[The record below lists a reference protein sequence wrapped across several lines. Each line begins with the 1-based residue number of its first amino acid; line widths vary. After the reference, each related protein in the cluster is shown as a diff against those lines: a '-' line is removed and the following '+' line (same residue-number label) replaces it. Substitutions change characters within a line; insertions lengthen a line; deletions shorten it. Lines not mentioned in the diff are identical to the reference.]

1 MNKQEFIIAQ
11 LKPYFLD
18 PSTCGIGKEGCM
30 YLTHDGKMCVLG
42 KNLTPEALEKFH
54 NSVEKASKLLITHG
68 ETILKEESRG
78 ILSSEEWQAMQYIHD
93 KINRDIHDKI
103 NRENPTYNYEAMMRS
118 LDNLSSNTCD
128 LTELKDLARFH
139 FNV

>member
-18 PSTCGIGKEGCM
+18 PSTCGVGEEDCM

-42 KNLTPEALEKFH
+42 KNLTPEALEKFKD
-54 NSVEKASKLLITHG
+54 SESKARKLLSTHG
-68 ETILKEESRG
+68 EAILKEESRG
-78 ILSSEEWQAMQYIHD
+78 ILSSEEWQNMQEIHD
-93 KINRDIHDKI
+93 NIPMSKN
-103 NRENPTYNYEAMMRS
+103 TYNYKTMMSS
-118 LDNLSSNTCD
+118 LDYLSSNTCD

>member
-42 KNLTPEALEKFH
+42 KNLTPEALEKFQ
-54 NSVEKASKLLITHG
+54 NSSEKASKLLITHG

-78 ILSSEEWQAMQYIHD
+78 ILSSEEWQAMQSIHD
-93 KINRDIHDKI
+93 NIADKNHFNHEYSLNLVTSLING
-103 NRENPTYNYEAMMRS
+103 
-118 LDNLSSNTCD
+118 LSSNTCD

>member
-18 PSTCGIGKEGCM
+18 PSTCGVGKEGCM

-42 KNLTPEALEKFH
+42 KNLTPEALEKFKD
-54 NSVEKASKLLITHG
+54 STEKASKLLITHG

-93 KINRDIHDKI
+93 KINR
-103 NRENPTYNYEAMMRS
+103 ENPRYNYKTMMRNF
-118 LDNLSSNTCD
+118 DDLSSNTCD

>member
-42 KNLTPEALEKFH
+42 KNLTPKALEKFKD
-54 NSVEKASKLLITHG
+54 STEKASKLLIKHG
-68 ETILKEESRG
+68 EAILKEESRD
-78 ILSSEEWQAMQYIHD
+78 ILSSKEWQQMQQIHD
-93 KINRDIHDKI
+93 NITSSKN
-103 NRENPTYNYEAMMRS
+103 TYNYEFMMRS
-118 LDNLSSNTCD
+118 LDYLSSSTCD